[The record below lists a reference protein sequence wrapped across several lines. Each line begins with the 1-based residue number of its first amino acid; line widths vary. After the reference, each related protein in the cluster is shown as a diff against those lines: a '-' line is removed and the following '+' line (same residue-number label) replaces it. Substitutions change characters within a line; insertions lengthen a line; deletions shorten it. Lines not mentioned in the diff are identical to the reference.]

1 MKDVVIIDALPRETL
16 ITQKSDVYGKGKVLI
31 SEPEINIV
39 SDEELMNALANRVDF
54 VGNVIYRGEA
64 NAGTDNDSPF
74 WRIRKITVDGDSDV
88 TTEFAEGSAEYKYV
102 WSDRATYSYK

>member
-1 MKDVVIIDALPRETL
+1 MKDVVIIDVPVRETL
-16 ITQKSDVYGKGKVLI
+16 ITQKSDLYGKGKVLI

-64 NAGTDNDSPF
+64 NAGTLNDSAS

-88 TTEFAEGSAEYKYV
+88 TTEFADGSAEYKFV
-102 WSDRATYSYK
+102 WNDRVTYNYK